1 MTDFKMQAG
10 EILRQLGGNRF
21 ITMTGA
27 KHFVADD
34 KKKLIIFKIGRN
46 SKGVN
51 YIKITLTSMDTYDM
65 EFIMMR
71 AGKMTTKSKATGV
84 YNDQLQETFT
94 EHTGLYTRL

>member
-1 MTDFKMQAG
+1 
-10 EILRQLGGNRF
+10 
-21 ITMTGA
+21 MTGA

-46 SKGVN
+46 SKSVN
-51 YIKITLTSMDTYDM
+51 YVKITLTSMDTYDM